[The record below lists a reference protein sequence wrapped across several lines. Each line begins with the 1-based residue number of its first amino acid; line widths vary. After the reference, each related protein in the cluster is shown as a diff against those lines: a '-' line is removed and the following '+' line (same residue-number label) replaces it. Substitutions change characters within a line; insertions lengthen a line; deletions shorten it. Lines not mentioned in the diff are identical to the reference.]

1 MSITAVDGEEG
12 VGEGAA
18 GSVKG
23 IAVAVF
29 ADLEPDVD
37 VNLIVRVKMSL
48 KEGLGQVVCCYP

>member
-37 VNLIVRVKMSL
+37 VNLIVRVKMSRN
-48 KEGLGQVVCCYP
+48 